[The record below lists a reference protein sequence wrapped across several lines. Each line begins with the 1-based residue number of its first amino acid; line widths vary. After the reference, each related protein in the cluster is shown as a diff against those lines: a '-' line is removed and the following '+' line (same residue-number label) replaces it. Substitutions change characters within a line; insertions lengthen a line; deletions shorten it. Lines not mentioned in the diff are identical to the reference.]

1 MAITTL
7 SYKTDSDVVKT
18 EGPNRYSRDEWELPA
33 NFGAHPVGTVISKI
47 TATGVPAIFDPE
59 GEDGEETPL
68 AVLLE
73 SVEDRTA
80 AQRVVVLSRHAEVV
94 RQALVWPAGTTNTEI
109 TAALVALEERG
120 IVARQ
125 GV

>member
-1 MAITTL
+1 MSVTTL

-33 NFGAHPVGTVISKI
+33 GFGAHPVGTVLSKV
-47 TATGVPAIFDPE
+47 TETGAPAIFDPE
-59 GEDGEETPL
+59 GEDGEESPV

-73 SVEDRTA
+73 TIENSPA
-80 AQRVVVLSRHAEVV
+80 IKRVVVLARHAEVV
-94 RQALVWPAGTTNTEI
+94 LQALVWPAGTTQSHI
-109 TAALVALEERG
+109 TAAIAALETRG
-120 IVARQ
+120 IVARM